1 MARPGDIRP
10 GRGLS
15 VVMTCLCWRPLPKR
29 GKATARPLEPGTG
42 AVWDEPA
49 LPREPPGL
57 AIPIQFLFAH
67 GLGHCCRTKD
77 KHSELDTETA

>member
-15 VVMTCLCWRPLPKR
+15 VAMTCLCWRPLPKR

-42 AVWDEPA
+42 AVWPDCASGWDEPA
-49 LPREPPGL
+49 LPRQNPPV
-57 AIPIQFLFAH
+57 
-67 GLGHCCRTKD
+67 
-77 KHSELDTETA
+77 